1 MHLRLVL
8 MAIVLMALS
17 GTTWANDAN
26 EAGEEIVSTS
36 ETEDVT
42 SRGSGG
48 RVIEFGKGEQ
58 TPGGVVNAK
67 VQQNPLAKENEEK
80 KASRAEQGRTQSG
93 KQGNSVKL
101 ITGGDPSDGNAKSGH
116 LPILD

>member
-1 MHLRLVL
+1 

-58 TPGGVVNAK
+58 APGGVVNAK

-80 KASRAEQGRTQSG
+80 RRRALSKAGLKAANKG
-93 KQGNSVKL
+93 
-101 ITGGDPSDGNAKSGH
+101 IA
-116 LPILD
+116 